1 MPRIVIIIYI
11 LSAVVR
17 LLEPGR
23 YSMMKCDRFLFVPV
37 CFFLLTSTASA
48 QALENVSTDVKKEK
62 KTCRQL
68 MPTGSIMSTRV
79 CNTTA
84 DWAKFDAIGSA
95 GAEDFHKALRMTT
108 TGSRGPGPAR

>member
-1 MPRIVIIIYI
+1 MPRIAIIIYI
-11 LSAVVR
+11 VSAVVR

-23 YSMMKCDRFLFVPV
+23 YSMAKNNRFLFVPV
-37 CFFLLTSTASA
+37 CLFLMASTASA
-48 QALENVSTDVKKEK
+48 QALDNIGTQAKKEK

-79 CNTTA
+79 CNTA
-84 DWAKFDAIGSA
+84 VDWAKFDAINSD
-95 GAEDFHKALRMTT
+95 GADDFHKALRMTT

>member
-1 MPRIVIIIYI
+1 MTYRQ
-11 LSAVVR
+11 
-17 LLEPGR
+17 
-23 YSMMKCDRFLFVPV
+23 KLFFSICLWLGSSIAGAQGPAQVSGAAPV
-37 CFFLLTSTASA
+37 
-48 QALENVSTDVKKEK
+48 KEK

-79 CNTTA
+79 CNTA
-84 DWAKFDAIGSA
+84 VEWAKFDANGEA